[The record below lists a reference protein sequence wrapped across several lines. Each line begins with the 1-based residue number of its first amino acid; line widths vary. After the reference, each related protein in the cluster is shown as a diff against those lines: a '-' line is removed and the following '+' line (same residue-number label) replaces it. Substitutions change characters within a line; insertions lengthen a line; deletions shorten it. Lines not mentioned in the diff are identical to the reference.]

1 MPWICPPASHVHSTD
16 AGADAAE
23 AQRAAVDL
31 AAQVQERVHP
41 RAAAVEGVAHADDPL
56 VEGASTSATAPLTS
70 TRTPRNGRSITPST
84 GTPSSS
90 SPSITPHS
98 GEPVA

>member
-1 MPWICPPASHVHSTD
+1 MRGPPRWKASPTATMPSSSEV
-16 AGADAAE
+16 
-23 AQRAAVDL
+23 
-31 AAQVQERVHP
+31 
-41 RAAAVEGVAHADDPL
+41 
-56 VEGASTSATAPLTS
+56 TSATVPDV

-90 SPSITPHS
+90 SPTITPHS

>member
-1 MPWICPPASHVHSTD
+1 M
-16 AGADAAE
+16 
-23 AQRAAVDL
+23 
-31 AAQVQERVHP
+31 
-41 RAAAVEGVAHADDPL
+41 EGVTDGHDPL
-56 VEGASTSATAPLTS
+56 VERVHVGQCAPRGES

-90 SPSITPHS
+90 SPTITPHS